1 MDMKAFASAT
11 TAVLFCVSIA
21 PSMAQVKG
29 VVVDME
35 TKTPVRGVDVIVD
48 GSYVRKDTTDYAGRY
63 SVAGEVRDI
72 TFVKRGYETRV
83 MKRGELAD
91 TIELLPS
98 YRRIDEVVV
107 YGKMPG
113 KHIPLLGLVQK
124 DLQAMGKEPRQASI
138 GGDFLSWL
146 KVFEKGH
153 VSAKKRRERMKAI
166 ENY

>member
-1 MDMKAFASAT
+1 MNVLTRAAMTAFICANM
-11 TAVLFCVSIA
+11 A

-35 TKTPVRGVDVIVD
+35 TKIPVRGVDVIVD
-48 GSYVRKDTTDYAGRY
+48 GSYVHRDTTDYAGRY
-63 SVAGEVRDI
+63 SVVGDVRDL
-72 TFVKRGYETRV
+72 TFVRKGYETRV
-83 MKRGELAD
+83 MNRGELSD

-107 YGKMPG
+107 YGRMPG
-113 KHIPLLGLVQK
+113 KHIPVLGLVQS
-124 DLQAMGKEPRQASI
+124 DLQKMGKEPRPGGGAS
-138 GGDFLSWL
+138 GDFLSWL

-166 ENY
+166 ENC